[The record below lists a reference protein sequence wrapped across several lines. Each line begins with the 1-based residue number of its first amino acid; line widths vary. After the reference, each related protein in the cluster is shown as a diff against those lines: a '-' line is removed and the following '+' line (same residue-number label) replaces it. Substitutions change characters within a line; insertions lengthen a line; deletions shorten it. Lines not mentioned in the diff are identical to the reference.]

1 MKFEDIQISLKGD
14 EEINSNLVANVVLRY
29 TKFEKKSNQ
38 NRTRRVEC
46 LKNTEFNTIDLVLL
60 LVAHGLRHGLFQD
73 GTTLDEILAAAN
85 ARGDRTLRWKHPSY
99 PLVPSQGTGLSG
111 VLTLNRPTNKTIA
124 METIKRMGDLA
135 GYLPEL
141 LAHDVRRGSA
151 KDLSRLP
158 TNILRPSTEGVA
170 RAMGHTNVEANKPYN
185 EDEDEA
191 LSVHK
196 PALPVSAIDSTILQ
210 VTSGYTMPSHSAMS
224 AMVFDYIRQNSATL
238 LEDDSPPVS
247 FFLSPAPGEDDPMYK
262 DWKKPRKAVAKIV
275 KTEHRNEWVKV
286 QSGVTADRAAF
297 AELYSSQPV
306 ASGRT
311 RRPSSGV
318 QTRSSKRV
326 ATANQ
331 PSLPTTPSNADFDLF
346 SELENDTLGTLCDE
360 TTVVAELSA
369 MNDIHPT
376 QVNQSILDLDATEFV
391 LLMSRYNVTLNQ
403 AVRGGRTPSPENWEG
418 KVSWGNTRDDP
429 TRFMFKCPNCDSS
442 FYMRQKYENH
452 REICADMGLKKGGL
466 ITSQQEE
473 QVAAREHETKQ
484 GYKFKCQFAEQG
496 KCDKGPF
503 QGSHQLAQHMHTHEF
518 VKNGLCARRE
528 ECSSD
533 EIFQNISNWRQ
544 HLLNEH
550 SEDRVPERACPRPD
564 LGCNKIFQTLRA
576 YNSRVW
582 TAYQVHDES
591 YTTMK
596 LDKSGSTA
604 EEKENM
610 G

>member
-1 MKFEDIQISLKGD
+1 M
-14 EEINSNLVANVVLRY
+14 
-29 TKFEKKSNQ
+29 
-38 NRTRRVEC
+38 EC

-85 ARGDRTLRWKHPSY
+85 ARGDRTLRWKYPSY

-124 METIKRMGDLA
+124 METVKRMGDLA

-170 RAMGHTNVEANKPYN
+170 RAMGHTDIDANKPYN

-196 PALPVSAIDSTILQ
+196 PALPVSAIDSTMLQ
-210 VTSGYTMPSHSAMS
+210 ATSGYNMPSHSAMS
-224 AMVFDYIRQNSATL
+224 AMVSDYIRQNSATL

-247 FFLSPAPGEDDPMYK
+247 FFLSPAPGEDDPLYK
-262 DWKKPRKAVAKIV
+262 DWKKIRKAVAKIV
-275 KTEHRNEWVKV
+275 KTEHRDEWVKV
-286 QSGVTADRAAF
+286 QSGATANQSGLAQ
-297 AELYSSQPV
+297 SQPP
-306 ASGRT
+306 SSKRQKL
-311 RRPSSGV
+311 SSGV

-326 ATANQ
+326 ATTNQ
-331 PSLPTTPSNADFDLF
+331 PISLPTTPANADFDLF
-346 SELENDTLGTLCDE
+346 SELENDTLGILSDE

-376 QVNQSILDLDATEFV
+376 QAEDQSILDLDATEFV

-403 AVRGGRTPSPENWEG
+403 AVRGGRTPSLENWEG

-429 TRFMFKCPNCDSS
+429 TRFMFKCPDCDSS

-452 REICADMGLKKGGL
+452 RKLCADMSLKKGGL
-466 ITSQQEE
+466 MTSQQEE
-473 QVAAREHETKQ
+473 EVAAREHERKQ
-484 GYKFKCQFAEQG
+484 GYKFKCPFAEQG

-503 QGSHQLAQHMHTHEF
+503 IGSQQLAQHMHTHEF

-550 SEDRVPERACPRPD
+550 SEDRMPERACPRPD
-564 LGCNKIFQTLRA
+564 LGCNKIFQNHRA
-576 YNSRVW
+576 YNRHIFV
-582 TAYQVHDES
+582 THHIRNERYDV
-591 YTTMK
+591 MK
-596 LDKSGSTA
+596 LDKSGRTA
-604 EEKENM
+604 EERENADD
-610 G
+610 